1 MGHSYR
7 SSAIWHSVLTCLEMA
22 AATNG
27 NPPATNPSTSL
38 RKEWVRLNVGGTL
51 FMTTKTTLCKDPK
64 SFLCRICQD
73 ETDLGSEKDE
83 TGAFLIDRDPKYF
96 GPVLNYLRHGKLVID
111 KNIVEEGVLEEAE
124 FYNITDL
131 IYSFSTSILPN
142 AFYGLLL
149 LSLWNTSHLSSNNPP
164 PTLYSLS
171 SVLFVDDNHFYKKQL
186 GISSLPNKDT
196 NLIPRSVKY

>member
-1 MGHSYR
+1 MGA
-7 SSAIWHSVLTCLEMA
+7 AISRSVLTCLEMA

-96 GPVLNYLRHGKLVID
+96 GPLKLFTAWEAGHRQKHCGGGCVRGGRVLQYH
-111 KNIVEEGVLEEAE
+111 
-124 FYNITDL
+124 
-131 IYSFSTSILPN
+131 
-142 AFYGLLL
+142 
-149 LSLWNTSHLSSNNPP
+149 
-164 PTLYSLS
+164 
-171 SVLFVDDNHFYKKQL
+171 
-186 GISSLPNKDT
+186 
-196 NLIPRSVKY
+196 RSDQ